1 MTDPSEVTIS
11 DAEVR
16 RLLLRLGVHDN
27 AASEIVARQALA
39 AFLAE
44 RVPDALPTGDAV
56 RQTVGPYM
64 HAGALAWNQCRD
76 AVLKGGVRWTAKQ
89 DEA

>member
-27 AASEIVARQALA
+27 AASEIVARKALA
-39 AFLAE
+39 AFLAA
-44 RVPDALPTGDAV
+44 RVPGAKVRTGERFSRYDQMGDFVLDEQARAV
-56 RQTVGPYM
+56 
-64 HAGALAWNQCRD
+64 NEFRD
-76 AVLKGGVRWTAKQ
+76 AVLKGGV
-89 DEA
+89 

>member
-27 AASEIVARQALA
+27 AASEIVARHALA
-39 AFLAE
+39 AFLAA
-44 RVPDALPTGDAV
+44 RVPEKVTVVYAGQWPDDA
-56 RQTVGPYM
+56 
-64 HAGALAWNQCRD
+64 ALRFNACRD
-76 AVLKGGVRWTAKQ
+76 DVLLAAKVKK
-89 DEA
+89 